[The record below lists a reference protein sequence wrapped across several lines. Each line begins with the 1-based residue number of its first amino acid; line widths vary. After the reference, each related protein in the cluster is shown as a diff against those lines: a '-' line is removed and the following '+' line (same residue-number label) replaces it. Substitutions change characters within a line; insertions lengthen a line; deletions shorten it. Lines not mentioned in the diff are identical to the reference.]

1 MVKETIWC
9 SSFGEKI
16 RAVKGKIYISII
28 ESIVYKR
35 VREYISMFMG
45 SVHYVRM
52 VYILSTDLSTVY
64 PQGVDNFIV

>member
-1 MVKETIWC
+1 MRGRNSGRQRGK
-9 SSFGEKI
+9 FG
-16 RAVKGKIYISII
+16 AVKDKIYISII

-64 PQGVDNFIV
+64 PQGVDNLGIY